1 MGRETGREGICG
13 KERGEEMKSR
23 RRELDRGGR
32 AGGNTVFGGQG
43 GGGTGLEEGNVCQV
57 EIPTYVHVQG

>member
-1 MGRETGREGICG
+1 MGRETRREGVCG

-32 AGGNTVFGGQG
+32 AGGNTVFGGQR
-43 GGGTGLEEGNVCQV
+43 GGGTRLEEGNGCQV
-57 EIPTYVHVQG
+57 KIHTYVHVQ